1 MGVEGLRPQRAAR
14 ALLGS
19 TAAVLRPLGS
29 ALLVA
34 EGGGDIA
41 YCAAIAEAPGARPLY
56 ECTWNHTTLHALKID
71 RRITYL
77 QVLYP
82 ADRLE
87 RHVAWIRSRL
97 PSPKAGRALRLAD
110 IPACTAGEVRPASH
124 ILEYFATPE
133 LLG

>member
-77 QVLYP
+77 QSLY
-82 ADRLE
+82 
-87 RHVAWIRSRL
+87 
-97 PSPKAGRALRLAD
+97 
-110 IPACTAGEVRPASH
+110 PACTAGEVRPASH